1 MSDTPIYDQLR
12 AELLYA
18 DLPTGDNHSP
28 PDAVAAQP
36 VAEPRH
42 NKRGNENLVEQN
54 LSTSPHHDTDH
65 GEDHTA
71 TRYGLPSTPG

>member
-1 MSDTPIYDQLR
+1 MSNTPIYDQLR
-12 AELLYA
+12 AELLYS

-36 VAEPRH
+36 VAEPRQDQ
-42 NKRGNENLVEQN
+42 RGNESLGEKS
-54 LSTSPHHDTDH
+54 LSTSQHHDTDH
-65 GEDHTA
+65 GEGHTA